1 MSEPTT
7 DPATTTPDATTDTST
22 EGGEVEGK
30 KDVTVE
36 QLQAEL
42 DKTRR
47 EAARYRTERNQYK
60 PLAEKYQEA
69 EDANKTEAQKAA
81 ERIAAL
87 EAENQQMALASKRV
101 ELAAD
106 SGVPAEL
113 LRGST
118 VEELAEHA
126 SALKEAFA
134 QASTSNTPPAG
145 VVVAGENSGGTPL
158 QEADWLRK
166 QLLGK

>member
-1 MSEPTT
+1 M
-7 DPATTTPDATTDTST
+7 
-22 EGGEVEGK
+22 
-30 KDVTVE
+30 TVE

-60 PLAEKYQEA
+60 PLAQKYQEA

-87 EAENQQMALASKRV
+87 EAENQQMALASKRA
-101 ELAAD
+101 ELVAD
-106 SGVPAEL
+106 SGVPVEL

-118 VEELAEHA
+118 VEELTEHA
-126 SALKEAFA
+126 AALKEAFA
-134 QASTSNTPPAG
+134 QASTNNTPPAD
-145 VVVAGENSGGTPL
+145 VVVAGENSGGAPL